1 MARFLISTMP
11 TAGTVHP
18 ALAVATA
25 LAAAGHQVVWHTW
38 PEWADAVE
46 RTGATFV
53 PARHTPSL
61 ADLPAAPDPGTS
73 GIRAAISVMRKN
85 LVERMAGQV
94 ADYEDIHRSYPVDA
108 LLVGLTCLGAQA
120 FSERHGVPWA
130 SLGISPLTLPP
141 SPDVPAF
148 GSGKAPPAGP
158 LDRAWNRGYNRLARI
173 AQTGLTR
180 DYRRHRA
187 QLGLRRLRRGESI
200 VDHLISPRL
209 HLLASTPAVEYPRRA
224 WPPQVHFVGPL
235 LPPSGPVPDLPPWWA
250 ELARART
257 VIHITQGTIATH
269 PRTLTRPALRALA
282 GLDALIV
289 VTTPD
294 PGGLRRVARNVRVAS
309 LIPHAVLLPRVDLM
323 ITNGGFNGTKMA
335 LAHGVPLVI
344 APWGN
349 DQPDV
354 AARVARAGAGIN
366 LGVRRPSPEAVS
378 GAVAAVLSDP
388 GYRTAAERV
397 RAEFAEYGNGERAA
411 ALLHS
416 LAADARQPPSQG
428 ARLPELRSW

>member
-11 TAGTVHP
+11 TAGTMHP
-18 ALAVATA
+18 ALAVAAA

-38 PEWADAVE
+38 PDWADAVE

-53 PARHTPSL
+53 PARHTLSL
-61 ADLPAAPDPGTS
+61 AELPAAPDPGTT
-73 GIRAAISVMRKN
+73 GIRASISVMRKH

-94 ADYEDIHRSYPVDA
+94 ADYEDIHRRYPVDA

-120 FSERHGVPWA
+120 FAERHGVPWA

-148 GSGKAPPAGP
+148 GSGKPPAAGP
-158 LDRAWNRGYNRLARI
+158 LDRAYNRGYNWLSRI
-173 AQTGLTR
+173 VQTGLTG
-180 DYRRHRA
+180 DYNRHRA
-187 QLGLRRLRRGESI
+187 RLGLRPLRLGASI

-209 HLLASTPAVEYPRRA
+209 HLLASTPAIEYPRRA
-224 WPPQVHFVGPL
+224 WPPQVRFVGPL
-235 LPPSGPVPDLPPWWA
+235 LPPSAPERDLPPWWG
-250 ELARART
+250 ELDGTRP
-257 VIHITQGTIATH
+257 VVHITQGTIATH
-269 PRTLTRPALRALA
+269 PRSLTRPALRALA
-282 GLDALIV
+282 SLDALIV

-294 PGGLRRVARNVRVAS
+294 PGRLRRIPRNTRVAS
-309 LIPHAVLLPRVDLM
+309 FIPHAVLLPRVDVM

-335 LAHGVPLVI
+335 LAHGVPLLF

-378 GAVAAVLSDP
+378 TAVQALLSDP
-388 GYRTAAERV
+388 GYGQAARRI
-397 RAEFAEYGNGERAA
+397 RAEFAEYGNGDRVIP
-411 ALLHS
+411 LLHA
-416 LAADARQPPSQG
+416 LATNQDPSGQN
-428 ARLPELRSW
+428 